1 MTRRRYTKAE
11 KVAAIVA
18 AEASSTLAASEQAD
32 IPRSTLRGWLDNP
45 KYADLRQNAQE
56 GMRDAARLL
65 KQNLDEEKKTDAS
78 LSKLAESSLNQMA
91 A

>member
-1 MTRRRYTKAE
+1 
-11 KVAAIVA
+11 
-18 AEASSTLAASEQAD
+18 
-32 IPRSTLRGWLDNP
+32 LDNP